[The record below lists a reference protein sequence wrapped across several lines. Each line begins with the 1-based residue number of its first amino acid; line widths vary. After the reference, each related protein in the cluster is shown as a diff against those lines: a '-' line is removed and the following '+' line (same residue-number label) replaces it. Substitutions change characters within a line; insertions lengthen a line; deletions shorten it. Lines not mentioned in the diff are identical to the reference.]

1 MKRAIVI
8 GATGMVGTQ
17 LIQLLMNDEN
27 YSKIISLVRRESGI
41 KNPKLEEHIID
52 FDKPESWSN
61 FVWGEVLFST
71 LGTTIAQA
79 KTKEAQYKVDFEYQ
93 FAVAK
98 IAAIQ
103 GVSKYVLISSA
114 GSNSTSYN
122 FYLKMKGELE
132 TAVHILPFK
141 TISILKPGML
151 AGNRIKNRPSEKL
164 AFKVMNLLNKLG
176 LFKRYKPIQAIIV
189 AQAMIMAA
197 KENESSRYTLDE
209 VFKLAD

>member
-52 FDKPESWSN
+52 FDEPESWSN

>member
-52 FDKPESWSN
+52 FDEPESWSN
-61 FVWGEVLFST
+61 FVRGEVLFST